1 MRRSLPLGLK
11 WPGPGLSGDKRVFHG
26 HTCAPP
32 RVLVEPQDPLEKI
45 DEGLDRIDLT
55 LKDYKTL
62 DPPLLLVRLCQL
74 LFLLLIQ
81 EDSLHV
87 IQRVE
92 FYVLLRDIQADPSRD
107 LKLLECFEPEIASLR
122 VVQEEFVSLLRLY
135 DHMLWD
141 GPEYLCD
148 ALEHVILRVAR
159 EYGYPEK
166 EFSAYAPHRPH
177 VDGGII
183 GEPQND
189 LRAPVVSRLDVV
201 EDGVPLEAGA
211 AEVDD
216 FEVQIVYGFEEDVLW
231 LEVTVNQLRL
241 LDDLHGLEDLVNDEA
256 AEVQGDSLE
265 GVLL

>member
-1 MRRSLPLGLK
+1 M
-11 WPGPGLSGDKRVFHG
+11 FHG

-92 FYVLLRDIQADPSRD
+92 FYVLLRDIQADPCRY

-177 VDGGII
+177 IDGGII
-183 GEPQND
+183 GEPQNY

-216 FEVQIVYGFEEDVLW
+216 FEVQIVNGFEEDVLW